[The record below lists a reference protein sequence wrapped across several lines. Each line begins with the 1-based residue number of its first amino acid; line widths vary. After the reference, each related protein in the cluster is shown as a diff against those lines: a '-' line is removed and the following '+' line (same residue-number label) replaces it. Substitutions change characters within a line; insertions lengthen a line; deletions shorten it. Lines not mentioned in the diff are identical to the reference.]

1 MADIIQST
9 TQQFLDIF
17 DITNNFVIM
26 KDGTVSTILTVDA
39 MNFGLLAEEE
49 QDAIM
54 YAYAGLLNSLN
65 YTVQIIIQSQTK
77 DVTSYLKVL
86 QEQEIEAENETMRRR
101 IRMYREFVGNLIHER
116 NVLDKKFYVVIPAT
130 ALEMGFLATSSIL
143 PGSKSFDISSVERS
157 LIIEKAKNLLD
168 PKRDHLIAQFA
179 RIGLFSRQLATQ
191 EIIQL
196 FYIRY
201 NPEAIEGQQIGESS
215 SYSTPLVKA
224 SIQENFM
231 NSAAVAPTPL
241 PTMSPAPQTFE
252 TAASI
257 MAEPVTQLE
266 PVVTSQFGQPLSATP
281 EPFETQPPA
290 QTHIQPVPKIH
301 IAETAPENVAPTY
314 TPEPLN
320 QPEQIPS
327 MTTPAPQFVMPAA
340 PVEPATP
347 TEIFSAD
354 AQNPIAPSTT
364 PNTSSYPTPIAYSTA
379 PDLAAAPI
387 QADLPPLPEI

>member
-1 MADIIQST
+1 MSDIIQST
-9 TQQFLDIF
+9 TQQFLDIY

-65 YTVQIIIQSQTK
+65 YTVQIIIHSQTK
-77 DVTSYLKVL
+77 DVTSYLKIL
-86 QEQEIEAENETMRRR
+86 QEQELQAENETMRRR

-143 PGSKSFDISSVERS
+143 PGSKAFDISTVERS
-157 LIIEKAKNLLD
+157 LIIEKAQNLLD

-179 RIGLFSRQLATQ
+179 RIGLYSRQLTTQ

-201 NPEAIEGQQIGESS
+201 NPEAVEGQQIGESS

-224 SIQENFM
+224 SIQESLM
-231 NSAAVAPTPL
+231 NSMPTTPTQPPVSAAQAIGTPLAQPIEPQFEQTQVQPVPEIRVTTEPVIVSPEIQTPSSSQQMMTQPPMQMPITPVQPITPPPAVAPLNTTTEVYAAPEQSVQADL
-241 PTMSPAPQTFE
+241 NAAVQSLGVQVPPQTE
-252 TAASI
+252 TSA
-257 MAEPVTQLE
+257 VTTTL
-266 PVVTSQFGQPLSATP
+266 PSKQP
-281 EPFETQPPA
+281 
-290 QTHIQPVPKIH
+290 
-301 IAETAPENVAPTY
+301 
-314 TPEPLN
+314 
-320 QPEQIPS
+320 
-327 MTTPAPQFVMPAA
+327 
-340 PVEPATP
+340 
-347 TEIFSAD
+347 
-354 AQNPIAPSTT
+354 
-364 PNTSSYPTPIAYSTA
+364 
-379 PDLAAAPI
+379 